1 MVFIARKGLD
11 LPISGAPDSTIS
23 EAAQPNRVALLGHD
37 YIGLRPRM
45 LVGVGDAVRLGQPVF
60 EDRTLDGVVFTA
72 PAAGTVAAVHRG
84 AKRAFQALVI
94 DLGGDDATEFSA
106 YSDTAGNARESVTQ
120 LLLESGLWT
129 AFRTRPF
136 SRTPMPGSVP
146 HSIFVTAVDSHPL
159 APAPEKSIEGRE
171 EDFERGLAVLG
182 QLTDGV
188 VHLCVGKGSSIGAGS
203 SGAKVSQFAGKHPH
217 GTVGFH
223 IHMLDPVY
231 RKKTVWHV
239 GYTDVLRIGRLF
251 RTGELDTSQLISVA
265 GPMVKTPRLVR
276 TRMGADTESL
286 TQGELEDG
294 ESRVISGSVLSGNR
308 AMGDVFGYLGRFSRQ
323 LSAISEGRERKMLGW
338 TMPGFDRFS
347 AIPTFFSALLPGK
360 KFDMTSSTNGSRR
373 AMVPIGTYERVMP
386 LDIMPTH
393 LLRAITVGDVEWA
406 EELGVLELDE
416 EDLSL
421 CTFVDPGKSDFG
433 PALRRTLEQI
443 QKEG

>member
-1 MVFIARKGLD
+1 DSV
-11 LPISGAPDSTIS
+11 SAPM
-23 EAAQPNRVALLGHD
+23 RV
-37 YIGLRPRM
+37 
-45 LVGVGDAVRLGQPVF
+45 
-60 EDRTLDGVVFTA
+60 RTSRGVFTIG
-72 PAAGTVAAVHRG
+72 PA
-84 AKRAFQALVI
+84 
-94 DLGGDDATEFSA
+94 
-106 YSDTAGNARESVTQ
+106 
-120 LLLESGLWT
+120 
-129 AFRTRPF
+129 
-136 SRTPMPGSVP
+136 
-146 HSIFVTAVDSHPL
+146 
-159 APAPEKSIEGRE
+159 
-171 EDFERGLAVLG
+171 
-182 QLTDGV
+182 
-188 VHLCVGKGSSIGAGS
+188 
-203 SGAKVSQFAGKHPH
+203 
-217 GTVGFH
+217 
-223 IHMLDPVY
+223 
-231 RKKTVWHV
+231 
-239 GYTDVLRIGRLF
+239 
-251 RTGELDTSQLISVA
+251 
-265 GPMVKTPRLVR
+265 
-276 TRMGADTESL
+276 TESL
-286 TQGELEDG
+286 TQGELEGG